1 MAHLSTRRSV
11 MGGLSVLLTLSL
23 LSWPDLARAQSVTGS
38 YRAEGRNPD
47 GSAYSGRVQISGTA
61 EALVVEWQVANQR
74 YTGKGSR
81 NGDVIWIDWGQK
93 YPVVY
98 LRMPSGE
105 LHGTWANGR
114 GLERLIP

>member
-1 MAHLSTRRSV
+1 MANLFSRRRA
-11 MGGLSVLLTLSL
+11 MGGLTALLTLSL
-23 LSWPDLARAQSVTGS
+23 VFLADLASAQSVTGS
-38 YRAEGRNPD
+38 YRVEGRNPD

-61 EALVVEWQVANQR
+61 KALVVEWQVANQR

-81 NGDVIWIDWGQK
+81 NGDVVWIDWGQR

>member
-1 MAHLSTRRSV
+1 MQNSFCRRRLIAGFVASAMLAATGAAAQTV
-11 MGGLSVLLTLSL
+11 AGL
-23 LSWPDLARAQSVTGS
+23 

-47 GSAYSGRVQISGTA
+47 GSSYSGTVQIRENGGG
-61 EALVVEWQVANQR
+61 VQINWQVGSQSYA
-74 YTGKGSR
+74 GKGTRS
-81 NGDVIWIDWGQK
+81 GDVIWVDWGDT

-98 LRMPSGE
+98 VRMPSGE

>member
-1 MAHLSTRRSV
+1 MKSFLSRRVLISAMIASTLMAAGSV
-11 MGGLSVLLTLSL
+11 AAQNVAGL
-23 LSWPDLARAQSVTGS
+23 

-47 GSAYSGRVQISGTA
+47 GSSYSGKVQIRENGGEVQINWQVGSQSYSGSGT
-61 EALVVEWQVANQR
+61 
-74 YTGKGSR
+74 R
-81 NGDVIWIDWGQK
+81 NGDVIWVNWGDT

-98 LRMPSGE
+98 VRMPSGE

>member
-1 MAHLSTRRSV
+1 MRSFLSRRVLISGFIASTLMAV
-11 MGGLSVLLTLSL
+11 GPV
-23 LSWPDLARAQSVTGS
+23 AAQSVAGH

-47 GSAYSGRVQISGTA
+47 GRSYSGKVQIRDNKGVIA
-61 EALVVEWQVANQR
+61 VDWQVGSQSYA
-74 YTGKGSR
+74 GKGTRS
-81 NGDVIWIDWGQK
+81 GDVIWVDWGDT

-98 LRMPSGE
+98 VRMPSGE

>member
-1 MAHLSTRRSV
+1 MANLFSRR
-11 MGGLSVLLTLSL
+11 TLIAAISGAAML
-23 LSWPDLARAQSVTGS
+23 IASGVAAQSVSGQ

-47 GSAYSGRVQISGTA
+47 GSSYSGTVQIRENKGGVQINWQVGSQSYKGSGT
-61 EALVVEWQVANQR
+61 
-74 YTGKGSR
+74 R
-81 NGDVIWIDWGQK
+81 NGDVIWVDWGDT

-98 LRMPSGE
+98 VRMPSGE

>member
-1 MAHLSTRRSV
+1 MANFFNRRLLMTGILGSALLAA
-11 MGGLSVLLTLSL
+11 GGVS
-23 LSWPDLARAQSVTGS
+23 AQSIAGH

-47 GSAYSGRVQISGTA
+47 GSSYSGKVQIRESKGG
-61 EALVVEWQVANQR
+61 VQINWQVGNQN
-74 YTGKGSR
+74 YKGSGSR
-81 NGDVIWIDWGQK
+81 NGDVIWVDWGDT

-98 LRMPSGE
+98 VRMPSGE